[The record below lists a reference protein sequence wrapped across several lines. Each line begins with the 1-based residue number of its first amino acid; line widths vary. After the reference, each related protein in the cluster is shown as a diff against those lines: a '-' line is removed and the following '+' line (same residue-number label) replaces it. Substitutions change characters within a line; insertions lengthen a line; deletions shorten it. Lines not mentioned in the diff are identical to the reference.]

1 MVSHKYAL
9 YLLSLYSQMKYLF
22 LLLFMSATLFAEEPI
37 RTFTAQGKSIQARAV
52 EYKGKLIVL
61 ENAQGQRFQVSYD
74 ILSKI
79 DQDYMRKIV
88 MEKKIP
94 EQGVIVKPKIQPKVE
109 KPKIEEPKQLVLQ
122 PIKKETFREGSF
134 FRHPPIF
141 LGEDPSV
148 KKNPLDDSLPME
160 GQPIDFNKHL
170 LPILN
175 AKCNDCHAAPYMKGD
190 RKIAPKAGLQLDN
203 YEMVMKGNLNGEIV
217 TAGKP
222 DESYLYEVVTLP
234 TDDEMFMPPKGTAMT
249 PNEVDILKRWISE
262 GARKTASAD
271 AIAEMPKI
279 PSADQPVSFD
289 FHIMPI
295 MKESCIDCHSAPFVK
310 NGRTIRP
317 KAALQL
323 DTYEMIMKGNLD
335 GTIIEPFKPEV
346 SSLYNVV
353 TLPHDD
359 PELMPHKGDPLTKEQ
374 TDTIKRWILEGAG
387 KEPAKEAAD
396 INAKPILAKI
406 EAPVVD
412 DENLKKVDLLG
423 KRLRPIG
430 KAMLESA
437 MASGALVS
445 PLSIRHSMV
454 RVEFPSGPNLIE
466 DSSLSALSSIKNNI
480 SHINFASTNI
490 SDKAMAFVAGSPN
503 LVYLNLRNTSI
514 TDRGIALIAKAQHLE
529 YLNLVSTQV
538 TDKSINTI
546 ANIKTLKSIY
556 TFNSGITES
565 GLEVLQTALPNAKIV
580 Y

>member
-9 YLLSLYSQMKYLF
+9 YLLSLHTQMKYLF
-22 LLLFMSATLFAEEPI
+22 LLLLFMSATLFAEEPI

-61 ENAQGQRFQVSYD
+61 ENVQGQRFQVSYD
-74 ILSKI
+74 VLSKI

-94 EQGVIVKPKIQPKVE
+94 EQGVVVKPQVQ
-109 KPKIEEPKQLVLQ
+109 PKIEEPKQLVLQ

-134 FRHPPIF
+134 FRHPPIM
-141 LGEDPSV
+141 LGEDPNAPKELVSAPV
-148 KKNPLDDSLPME
+148 E
-160 GQPIDFNKHL
+160 GEPIDFNKHL
-170 LPILN
+170 LPILEL
-175 AKCNDCHAAPYMKGD
+175 KCNDCHAAPYMKGD

-203 YEMVMKGNLNGEIV
+203 YEMVMKGNLNGEVVI
-217 TAGKP
+217 AGKP
-222 DESYLYEVVTLP
+222 EESYLYEVVTLP

-249 PNEVDILKRWISE
+249 PDEVDILKRWISE

-387 KEPAKEAAD
+387 KQPAKEVAD
-396 INAKPILAKI
+396 INAKPILTQIATPI
-406 EAPVVD
+406 ID
-412 DENLKKVDLLG
+412 DKNLKKVDLLG
-423 KRLRPIG
+423 KRLRPLG

-437 MASGALVS
+437 MATGALVS
-445 PLSIRHSMV
+445 PLSTRHSMV

-466 DSSLSALSSIKNNI
+466 DSALSALSSIKNNI
-480 SHINFASTNI
+480 SHINLAST
-490 SDKAMAFVAGSPN
+490 SVTDKAMAFVGGSPN
-503 LVYLNLRNTSI
+503 LVYLNLRNTKI

-529 YLNLVSTQV
+529 YLNIVGTEI
-538 TDKSINTI
+538 TDKSIKTI
-546 ANIKTLKSIY
+546 MMLSNLKSLY
-556 TFNSGITES
+556 TWNSQITEEGIKLIQS
-565 GLEVLQTALPNAKIV
+565 SLPNTKIV
-580 Y
+580 F

>member
-1 MVSHKYAL
+1 
-9 YLLSLYSQMKYLF
+9 MKYLL

-61 ENAQGQRFQVSYD
+61 ENAQGQRFQVTYD
-74 ILSKI
+74 ILSSA
-79 DQDYMRKIV
+79 DQDYMRKV
-88 MEKKIP
+88 VTEKRIP
-94 EQGVIVKPKIQPKVE
+94 EHGVIVKPKPIIQEPKS
-109 KPKIEEPKQLVLQ
+109 EEPKELVLQ

-134 FRHPPIF
+134 FSHPPIL
-141 LGEDPSV
+141 LGEDPRI
-148 KKNPLDDSLPME
+148 KKNPLADSLPVE
-160 GQPIDFNKHL
+160 GEPIDFNKHL

-190 RKIAPKAGLQLDN
+190 RKIAPKAGLQLST
-203 YEMVMKGNLNGEIV
+203 YEMVMKGNLNGEVV

-222 DESYLYEVVTLP
+222 EESYLYEVVTLP
-234 TDDEMFMPPKGTAMT
+234 TDDEMFMPPKGESMT

-262 GARKTASAD
+262 GARETASSE

-279 PSADQPVSFD
+279 PNADQPVSYVH
-289 FHIMPI
+289 HIAPI
-295 MKESCIDCHSAPFVK
+295 FAESCLDCHSAPYVK

-323 DTYEMIMKGNLD
+323 DTYEMVIKGNLD

-359 PELMPHKGDPLTKEQ
+359 SEIMPPKGEPLSKEQ

-387 KEPAKEAAD
+387 KKPAKEPVD
-396 INAKPILAKI
+396 INAKPIVQEIATPI
-406 EAPVVD
+406 VTDA
-412 DENLKKVDLLG
+412 NLKKVDILG

-430 KAMLESA
+430 KAMLISA
-437 MASGALVS
+437 SATGALVS
-445 PLSIRHSMV
+445 PLSTRHSMV

-466 DSSLSALSSIKNNI
+466 DSALSALSSIKNNI
-480 SHINFASTNI
+480 SHINFSSTSI

-514 TDRGIALIAKAQHLE
+514 TDRGLALIAKAQHLE
-529 YLNLVSTQV
+529 YLNLVSTDV
-538 TDKSINTI
+538 TDKSINAI
-546 ANIKTLKSIY
+546 VNIKTLKNIY
-556 TFNSGITES
+556 TYDSGITEK
-565 GLEVLQTALPNAKIV
+565 GIQQLQVALPNAKIV

>member
-1 MVSHKYAL
+1 
-9 YLLSLYSQMKYLF
+9 MKYLI
-22 LLLFMSATLFAEEPI
+22 LLLLSATLFAEEPI

-52 EYKGKLIVL
+52 EYKGKMIVL
-61 ENAQGQRFQVSYD
+61 ENAQGQRFQVTYD

-88 MEKKIP
+88 MEKRIP
-94 EQGVIVKPKIQPKVE
+94 EQGVIVESKPIIQETKS
-109 KPKIEEPKQLVLQ
+109 EEHKEFVLQ
-122 PIKKETFREGSF
+122 PIKKQTFREGSF
-134 FRHPPIF
+134 FNHPPIL
-141 LGEDPSV
+141 LGEDPNA
-148 KKNPLDDSLPME
+148 KKEIVAELQDGEL
-160 GQPIDFNKHL
+160 IDFNKHL

-175 AKCNDCHAAPYMKGD
+175 AKCNDCHDAPYMKGD
-190 RKIAPKAGLQLDN
+190 RKIAPKAGLQLST
-203 YEMVMKGNLNGEIV
+203 YEMVMKGNLNGEVVI
-217 TAGKP
+217 AGKLE
-222 DESYLYEVVTLP
+222 ESYLYEVVTLP
-234 TDDEMFMPPKGTAMT
+234 TDDEMFMPPKGESMT
-249 PNEVDILKRWISE
+249 PNEVEILKRWILE
-262 GARKTASAD
+262 GAKETAS
-271 AIAEMPKI
+271 AEMPKI
-279 PSADQPVSFD
+279 PNADQPVSFD

-295 MKESCIDCHSAPFVK
+295 MEESCIDCHSAPYVK

-346 SSLYNVV
+346 SSLYNVI

-387 KEPAKEAAD
+387 KEPAKEVAD
-396 INAKPILAKI
+396 INAKPILTQI
-406 EAPVVD
+406 VTSIID
-412 DENLKKVDLLG
+412 DKNLKKVDILG

-445 PLSIRHSMV
+445 PLSTRHSMV

-466 DSSLSALSSIKNNI
+466 DSALSALSSIKNNI
-480 SHINFASTNI
+480 SHISFASTSI

-514 TDRGIALIAKAQHLE
+514 TDRGLALIAKAQHLE
-529 YLNLVSTQV
+529 YLNLVSTDV
-538 TDKSINTI
+538 TDKSVNAI
-546 ANIKTLKSIY
+546 ANIKTLLNIY
-556 TFNSGITES
+556 TYDSGITEKGIQLLKS
-565 GLEVLQTALPNAKIV
+565 ALPNAKIV

>member
-1 MVSHKYAL
+1 
-9 YLLSLYSQMKYLF
+9 MKYLL

-61 ENAQGQRFQVSYD
+61 ENAQRQRFQVSYD
-74 ILSKI
+74 ILSKT
-79 DQDYMRKIV
+79 DQDYMRKVV
-88 MEKKIP
+88 MEKRIP
-94 EQGVIVKPKIQPKVE
+94 EQGTPIKPKPTISEPKS
-109 KPKIEEPKQLVLQ
+109 EEPKELVLQ

-134 FRHPPIF
+134 FRHPPIM
-141 LGEDPSV
+141 LGEDPNATKELV
-148 KKNPLDDSLPME
+148 TALVE
-160 GQPIDFNKHL
+160 GEPIDFNKHL
-170 LPILN
+170 LPILE

-190 RKIAPKAGLQLDN
+190 RKIAPKAGLQLST
-203 YEMVMKGNLNGEIV
+203 YEMVMKGNLNGEVV

-222 DESYLYEVVTLP
+222 EESYLYEVVTLP
-234 TDDEMFMPPKGTAMT
+234 TDDEMFMPPKGESMT
-249 PNEVDILKRWISE
+249 PDEVDILKRWISE
-262 GARKTASAD
+262 GARETASTE

-279 PSADQPVSFD
+279 PNADQPVSYVH
-289 FHIMPI
+289 HIAPI
-295 MKESCIDCHSAPFVK
+295 FAESCLDCHSAPYVK

-323 DTYEMIMKGNLD
+323 DTYELVIKGNLD

-359 PELMPHKGDPLTKEQ
+359 SEIMPPKGEPLTKEQ

-387 KEPAKEAAD
+387 KEPAQQAAD
-396 INAKPILAKI
+396 INAKPIVQEI
-406 EAPVVD
+406 EVPVVA
-412 DENLKKVDLLG
+412 DENLKKVDILG

-430 KAMLESA
+430 KAMLTSA
-437 MASGALVS
+437 MATGALVT
-445 PLSIRHSMV
+445 PLSTRHSMV

-466 DSSLSALSSIKNNI
+466 DSALSALSSIKNNI
-480 SHINFASTNI
+480 SHINFSSTSI

-514 TDRGIALIAKAQHLE
+514 TDRGIALIAKLEHLE
-529 YLNLVSTQV
+529 YLNMVSTQI
-538 TDKSINTI
+538 TDKSVNVI
-546 ANIKTLKSIY
+546 ANLKTLKSVY
-556 TFNSGITES
+556 VYNSGITEK
-565 GLEVLQTALPNAKIV
+565 GIQLLQSALPNAKIV